1 MNILVAIIAFAV
13 AIGVLVTVHEY
24 GHYLMAR
31 LSGVRVLRF
40 SIGFGKPL
48 FNWYG
53 KDGTEY
59 VIAMLPLGGY
69 VKMLDSRDSEL
80 TPGEKRFAFNHQ
92 PKRKRFAILV
102 GGPLFNFLFAVLA
115 YWAIFM
121 LGVPGLKPVVGEI
134 APGSPA
140 AEAGFRV
147 EDRIVDVAGESTST
161 WQAVNLALLEGILD
175 SSELPLRVEGRDGRQ
190 RELLLHIENA
200 RPLTEPG
207 ALLPGLGLE
216 QWFPRVAPVV
226 GDVQDGSPAAAA
238 GLQAGDVVIESD
250 GVNIESPQQ
259 WIRQIQASAGE
270 LLLLKVERDDQ
281 VLELT
286 VTPGAIES
294 ESGERI
300 GRIGAEV
307 GFPAGVIERFYAVER
322 LNPIAALG
330 RGVSETAELSMLTL
344 RVLGRMV
351 IGDVSL
357 KNISGPINIANIA
370 GQSASYGIVSFLT
383 FLAVISISLGIL
395 NLLPIPL
402 LDGGQ
407 IVFLG
412 LEAVKG
418 SPLSPAAEALGQRI
432 GLAMLAIFMSLAFYN
447 DIVRLTGNGG

>member
-24 GHYLMAR
+24 GHYLVAR

-80 TPGEKRFAFNHQ
+80 EAGEERFAFNHQ
-92 PKRKRFAILV
+92 AKRKRFAILFA
-102 GGPLFNFLFAVLA
+102 GPLFNFLFAVIA

-121 LGVPGLKPVVGEI
+121 LGVPGLKPIVGEI

-175 SSELPLRVEGRDGRQ
+175 TSELPLRVEGRDGRQ

-238 GLQAGDVVIESD
+238 GLQPGDVVIESA
-250 GVNIESPQQ
+250 GVVIESPQQ
-259 WIRQIQASAGE
+259 WIRQIQSAAGE
-270 LLLLKVERDDQ
+270 SLLLKVERDGQ
-281 VLELT
+281 MVELT
-286 VTPGAIES
+286 VTPGVIER
-294 ESGERI
+294 ESDEQV

-322 LNPIAALG
+322 LGPFAALG
-330 RGVSETAELSMLTL
+330 RGVTETAELSMLTL

-395 NLLPIPL
+395 NLLPIPI

-418 SPLSPAAEALGQRI
+418 SPLSPAAEAMGQRI
-432 GLAMLAIFMSLAFYN
+432 GLAMLAVFMSLAFYN